1 MRLTQLQVGEYK
13 IINDFS
19 VDFTDNLSIIIGK
32 NGAGKTTFYEII
44 TSIFSAL
51 HRWEADAGIAN
62 FQLKYEIKTPSN
74 VSSKNPF
81 SEEEK
86 LEITITE
93 GQTATH
99 PFNISINGTNY
110 SKAEIEEIF
119 DDIYFILPNLMI
131 YYSGFSDRLKQYAD
145 VHEKLYI
152 NEFKPNTKKR
162 LFFDEMSRITNREL
176 FYFDVRNHFKILSAA
191 YLSLQYS
198 TQADDFLNN
207 SLGLKK
213 SEKNFLVLDITRPS
227 FLSKGNVENFWEAPP
242 QMLRFLTL
250 LRKYGQTLSQ
260 EANEIRLSF
269 NLESWYALRA
279 EYVEEKVL
287 FYLLDML
294 QATKTLTQILVYV
307 TSIDKEGDIEI
318 EDLSDGQQQLLIT
331 NAFFELFANEDL
343 LVLMDEPDVY
353 LHPSWQG
360 KFIQQLQVSD
370 SSHYIISTHSPF
382 LLSHYDGQ
390 EVHLFENGKV
400 RETARYYGRE
410 IKEILLEMGEDNIN
424 FRPQEIEDKIDKL
437 FRQIGMAQTEE
448 ALSKANDFYEK
459 LLEEIGE
466 GENDLLLQQ
475 AKSELNYKKFELK
488 NADKE

>member
-1 MRLTQLQVGEYK
+1 MKLLELQVENYK
-13 IINDFS
+13 VINNFSIDFKN
-19 VDFTDNLSIIIGK
+19 NLSVIIGK

-51 HRWEADAGIAN
+51 HRWESDAGVSK
-62 FQLKYEIKTPSN
+62 FKLKYEIKTPSN
-74 VSSKNPF
+74 TNSKSPF
-81 SEEEK
+81 IDKEK

-93 GQTATH
+93 GQTSNH
-99 PFNISINGTNY
+99 PFNISINDTNY
-110 SKAEIEEIF
+110 SKAEIEENF
-119 DDIYFILPNLMI
+119 GDIYFIIPDLMI
-131 YYSGFSDRLKQYAD
+131 YYSGFSDRLKQFGD
-145 VHEKLYI
+145 VHEKLYV

-176 FYFDVRNHFKILSAA
+176 FYFDVRKHFEILSAA

-198 TQADDFLNN
+198 TQADDFLRN

-213 SEKNFLVLDITRPS
+213 SENNFLVLDITRPS
-227 FLSKGNVENFWEAPP
+227 FLTKGDVDNFWGASG
-242 QMLRFLTL
+242 QMLRFLEL
-250 LRKYGQTLSQ
+250 LGKHSNIFLKES
-260 EANEIRLSF
+260 NEKIRIYF
-269 NLESWYALRA
+269 NLENWYALRA

-294 QATKTLTQILVYV
+294 QAAKMLTFIEVQVS
-307 TSIDKEGDIEI
+307 SIDKGKNIEI
-318 EDLSDGQQQLLIT
+318 GDLSDGQQQLLIT

-382 LLSHYDGQ
+382 LLSHYDGE
-390 EVHLFENGKV
+390 EVHLFKNGRVEN
-400 RETARYYGRE
+400 TARYYGRE
-410 IKEILLEMGEDNIN
+410 IKEILLEMGEDNIS
-424 FRPQEIEDKIDKL
+424 FRPKEIEEKIDKL
-437 FRQIGMAQTEE
+437 FRKIGEAQTEE
-448 ALSKANDFYEK
+448 ALADANNFYEK

-466 GENDLLLQQ
+466 GEDDLLLQR
-475 AKSELNYKKFELK
+475 AKSEINYKKFELK
-488 NADKE
+488 NVGK

>member
-1 MRLTQLQVGEYK
+1 MKLLELQVEKYK
-13 IINDFS
+13 VINNFSIDFK
-19 VDFTDNLSIIIGK
+19 DNLSVIIGK

-51 HRWEADAGIAN
+51 HRWESDVSVSN
-62 FQLKYEIKTPSN
+62 FKLKYEIKTPSN
-74 VSSKNPF
+74 TNSKSPF
-81 SEEEK
+81 INEEK

-93 GQTATH
+93 GQTSNH
-99 PFNISINGTNY
+99 PFNISINDTNY
-110 SKAEIEEIF
+110 SKVEIEENF
-119 DDIYFILPNLMI
+119 GDIYFIIPDLMI
-131 YYSGFSDRLKQYAD
+131 YYSGFSDRLKQFGD
-145 VHEKLYI
+145 VHEKLYV

-176 FYFDVRNHFKILSAA
+176 FYFDVRNHFEILSAA

-198 TQADDFLNN
+198 TQADDFLKN

-213 SEKNFLVLDITRPS
+213 SENNFLVLDITRPS
-227 FLSKGNVENFWEAPP
+227 FLSKGNVENFWEAPA
-242 QMLRFLTL
+242 QMLRFLNL
-250 LRKYGQTLSQ
+250 LRKYGHTLSQ

-269 NLESWYALRA
+269 NLKSWYALRA

-287 FYLLDML
+287 FYHLDML
-294 QATKTLTQILVYV
+294 QSTKMLTQILVYI
-307 TSIDKEGDIEI
+307 TPIDSTEDIEI
-318 EDLSDGQQQLLIT
+318 GDLSDGQQQLLIT

-382 LLSHYDGQ
+382 LLSHYDGE
-390 EVHLFENGKV
+390 EVHLFKNGRVEN
-400 RETARYYGRE
+400 TARYYGRE
-410 IKEILLEMGEDNIN
+410 INEILIEMGEGNISL
-424 FRPQEIEDKIDKL
+424 RPQEIEEKIDKL
-437 FRQIGMAQTEE
+437 FRQIGEAQTEE
-448 ALSKANDFYEK
+448 ALTGANNFYEK

-466 GENDLLLQQ
+466 GEDDLLLQQ
-475 AKSELNYKKFELK
+475 AKSELKYKKFELK
-488 NADKE
+488 NADK